1 MTAGG
6 DIQIADFRGLM
17 LPYLGTTAPTGWF
30 LANGQ
35 TFGDA
40 SSGADHANA
49 GYEDLFTLL
58 WTAFADAQL
67 PILTSAGGAST
78 RGASAAADWAAHK
91 RLTLPNLKGKVVV
104 GYNAAETEFDAM
116 GETGGEKTHTLTEA
130 ELPAHVHDM
139 GDFNVNPA
147 NQRIAVVSAS
157 GGYDPYGGTPSVNT
171 GSVGSD
177 DAHNNL
183 QPYFATNYI
192 IKY

>member
-1 MTAGG
+1 MTMVIDGNI
-6 DIQIADFRGLM
+6 DVSDFRGLM

-40 SSGADHANA
+40 SSGADHVSAD
-49 GYEDLFTLL
+49 YSDLFTLL
-58 WTAFADAQL
+58 WTAFANAQL

-104 GYNAAETEFDAM
+104 GFNAVETEFDAM
-116 GETGGEKTHTLTEA
+116 GETGGEKTHVLTVDEM
-130 ELPAHVHDM
+130 PAHSHSNDAVKYS
-139 GDFNVNPA
+139 GGGGGPGGGGSTPL
-147 NQRIAVVSAS
+147 QAVVTI
-157 GGYDPYGGTPSVNT
+157 GNT
-171 GSVGSD
+171 GSD
-177 DAHNNL
+177 TAHNNL

>member
-1 MTAGG
+1 MTMTAGG

-40 SSGADHANA
+40 SSGADHASA
-49 GYEDLFTLL
+49 DYEDLFTLL

-78 RGASAAADWAAHK
+78 RGASAAADWGAHK

-104 GYNAAETEFDAM
+104 GFNASETEFDAM
-116 GETGGEKTHTLTEA
+116 GETGGEKTHVLTDAEMPTHDHSYSVIQSGTGWVAGSGAQEHQEA
-130 ELPAHVHDM
+130 GATT
-139 GDFNVNPA
+139 
-147 NQRIAVVSAS
+147 
-157 GGYDPYGGTPSVNT
+157 GTA
-171 GSVGSD
+171 GSD
-177 DAHNNL
+177 AAHNNL